1 MSNFHIE
8 FGSDIDTYSNNN
20 FISNSE
26 TLTKWLK
33 NAYFFRSARDAL
45 RYIAKSSNSSRIF
58 MPILSCESM
67 ALPFS
72 QNNYEVIFYPV
83 TENYSIDFNFINNNI
98 KSNDLLLV
106 SNYFC
111 FKNKITSENE
121 DTKLNT
127 LKTKF
132 GIKIIKDYTH
142 TLQDALY
149 TDKSNDDFS
158 IFSVRKWAS
167 FPDGGILWSKTPI
180 NIKFDEYSPEYF
192 NLKKEAMDLKS
203 KYLQLKDIKIKEKF
217 LELFRKADSLLESNN
232 NIISMS
238 PYSKE
243 LLYKIDFEKILKIRL
258 EHLKYLETHSD
269 FIKNYSINT
278 DCSGLYF
285 PIFTNFQKE
294 LQTYLASNNI
304 YCPIIWPIDNE
315 NKHICEFANN
325 IISHM
330 LAVPCD
336 QRYSYKELDFIL
348 NTLKNFCAILEN
360 EENK

>member
-1 MSNFHIE
+1 MNNFHIE

-20 FISNSE
+20 FIIDSKASVE
-26 TLTKWLK
+26 WLN

-45 RYIAKSSNSSRIF
+45 RYIAKTNSSNRIF
-58 MPILSCESM
+58 IPILSCESM
-67 ALPFS
+67 ALPFK
-72 QNNYEVIFYPV
+72 QNNYEIIFYPV
-83 TENYSIDFNFINNNI
+83 TKSYSIDFDFINNNI
-98 KSNDLLLV
+98 RTNDLLLV
-106 SNYFC
+106 ANYFG
-111 FKNKITSENE
+111 FKDKITSKNE
-121 DTKLNT
+121 DTKLNI
-127 LKTKF
+127 LKAKF

-142 TLQDALY
+142 TLKDALY

-180 NIKFDEYSPEYF
+180 NIKFDEYSSEYF

-203 KYLQLKDIKIKEKF
+203 KYLKLKDIKIKEKF
-217 LELFRKADSLLESNN
+217 LELFRKADLLLETDN
-232 NIISMS
+232 NIISIS

-278 DCSGLYF
+278 ECNGLYF
-285 PIFTNFQKE
+285 PIFTDFQKE
-294 LQTYLASNNI
+294 LQAYLASNNI
-304 YCPIIWPIDNE
+304 YCPVIWPIDSE
-315 NKHICEFANN
+315 NRHICEFANN

-336 QRYSYKELDFIL
+336 QRYSYEELNFIL
-348 NTLKNFCAILEN
+348 NTIKNFA
-360 EENK
+360 

>member
-1 MSNFHIE
+1 MNNFHIE
-8 FGSDIDTYSNNN
+8 FGSNIDTYSNNN
-20 FISNSE
+20 FISDSKP
-26 TLTKWLK
+26 LTEWLR

-45 RYIAKSSNSSRIF
+45 RYIAKSSNSNRVFI
-58 MPILSCESM
+58 PILSCESM
-67 ALPFS
+67 ALPFN

-83 TENYSIDFNFINNNI
+83 TKNYSIDFDFINNNI

-106 SNYFC
+106 ANYFG
-111 FKNKITSENE
+111 FKDKVTSENE
-121 DTKLNT
+121 DSKLNT

-142 TLQDALY
+142 TLKDALY
-149 TDKSNDDFS
+149 TDKANDDFS

-180 NIKFDEYSPEYF
+180 NINFDKYSPEYF

-217 LELFRKADSLLESNN
+217 LELFRKADSLLEADN

-278 DCSGLYF
+278 DCNGLYF
-285 PIFTNFQKE
+285 PIFTDFQKE

-304 YCPIIWPIDNE
+304 YCPVIWPIDNE

-336 QRYSYKELDFIL
+336 QRYSYEELDFIL
-348 NTLKNFCAILEN
+348 NTIKNFS
-360 EENK
+360 